1 MVETTPKP
9 VSVPPDVSNII
20 VLGQHRRRNLAIYM
34 VFIAGLTMIGYS
46 VAALIFVKTVAIHV
60 FWLGIAAMVNLGLIF
75 TGLLGL
81 LAKRNISISTQG
93 LTINDS
99 DQPSGHSDEL
109 HNRDEPQ

>member
-1 MVETTPKP
+1 MVVTPIKP
-9 VSVPPDVSNII
+9 VAVPPDVSNIV

-34 VFIAGLTMIGYS
+34 VFLAGLTMIAYS
-46 VAALIFVKTVAIHV
+46 VAALIFVKLVAIHV

-81 LAKRNISISTQG
+81 LAKRSISISTQG

-99 DQPSGHSDEL
+99 DQPSGHSDNEN
-109 HNRDEPQ
+109 NRDES